1 MAGRYFTP
9 RFFEF
14 LEELSRNNNR
24 DWFMQNK
31 ARYERDVREPMLAFI
46 ADFAPRLRKISAY
59 YVADPRPTGGSMMRV
74 YRNLR
79 FSRDKTPYHTN
90 ASAAFGHRGVARH
103 HGSPSFYLSLSEAE
117 AFAGVGVWRP
127 DAETVARIRAA
138 IVARPSK
145 WKAATN
151 DRKFKARFEMM
162 GDMLSR
168 PPKGYSPTHPL
179 IEDLKRKDFVGGTEF
194 TQKEV
199 CSAEFMNLFSRACA
213 ASAPFMKFLTEAMGL
228 KW

>member
-1 MAGRYFTP
+1 MATRYFTP

-14 LEELSRNNNR
+14 LDELSRNNNR
-24 DWFMQNK
+24 EWFVPNK
-31 ARYERDVREPMLAFI
+31 PRYERDVREPMLEFI
-46 ADFAPRLRKISAY
+46 ADLSPRLKKISAN
-59 YVADPRPTGGSMMRV
+59 YVADPRATGGSMMRI

-103 HGSPSFYLSLSEAE
+103 HGSPSFYLSLSPAE
-117 AFAGVGVWRP
+117 AFMGVGVWHP
-127 DAETVARIRAA
+127 EQDVVAKIRNA
-138 IVARPSK
+138 IVTRSAK
-145 WKAATN
+145 WKDAIN

-162 GDMLSR
+162 GEVLSR
-168 PPKGYSPTHPL
+168 PPKGFDAEHPL
-179 IEDLKRKDFVGGTEF
+179 IEDLKRKDFVAGTEF

-199 CSAEFMNLFSRACA
+199 CSPEFMDLFASASA
-213 ASAPFMKFLTEAMGL
+213 ASTPFMRFLTEAMGL

>member
-1 MAGRYFTP
+1 MARRYFTP

-14 LEELSRNNNR
+14 FEELSRNNNR
-24 DWFMQNK
+24 DWFIRNK
-31 ARYERDVREPMLAFI
+31 LRYERDVREPMLAFI
-46 ADFAPRLRKISAY
+46 ADFAPRLRKISPRF
-59 YVADPRPTGGSMMRV
+59 VADPRPSGGSMMRI

-79 FSRDKTPYHTN
+79 FSLDKTPYHIN
-90 ASAAFGHRGVARH
+90 ASSAFSHRDGAH
-103 HGSPSFYLSLSEAE
+103 FNSPSFYLSLSPAE
-117 AFAGVGVWRP
+117 AFAGVGVWHP
-127 DAETVARIRAA
+127 HADTVAKIRDA
-138 IVARPSK
+138 IVARPAK
-145 WKAATN
+145 WKAAIN

-194 TQKEV
+194 TRKEV
-199 CSAEFMNLFSRACA
+199 CSADFMDLFATACA
-213 ASAPFMKFLTEAMGL
+213 SSAPFMKFLTEAMGL

>member
-1 MAGRYFTP
+1 MARPYFTP

-24 DWFMQNK
+24 DWFMPNK
-31 ARYERDVREPMLAFI
+31 LRYERDVREPMLAFI
-46 ADFAPRLRKISAY
+46 ADFAPRLKKISANY
-59 YVADPRPTGGSMMRV
+59 LADPRPTGGSMMRI

-90 ASAAFGHRGVARH
+90 VSAAFGHRSGSH
-103 HGSPSFYLSLSEAE
+103 FSSPSFYLSMSPAE
-117 AFAGVGVWRP
+117 AFAGVGVWHPQP
-127 DAETVARIRAA
+127 DTVAKIRNA
-138 IVARPSK
+138 IVARPAK
-145 WKAATN
+145 WKDAVN
-151 DRKFKARFEMM
+151 DRKFKARFELM

-168 PPKGYSPTHPL
+168 PPKGFDVSDPL

-194 TQKEV
+194 TRKEV
-199 CSAEFMNLFSRACA
+199 CSADFLDLFSK
-213 ASAPFMKFLTEAMGL
+213 ASADAAPFMKFLTEAMGL

>member
-1 MAGRYFTP
+1 MATRYFTP

-14 LEELSRNNNR
+14 LDELSRNNNR
-24 DWFMQNK
+24 EWFVPNK
-31 ARYERDVREPMLAFI
+31 PRYERDVREPMLAFI
-46 ADFAPRLRKISAY
+46 ADFGPRLKKISAN
-59 YVADPRPTGGSMMRV
+59 YVADPRPTGESMMRI

-103 HGSPSFYLSLSEAE
+103 HGSPSFYLSLSPAE
-117 AFAGVGVWRP
+117 AFMGVGVWHP
-127 DAETVARIRAA
+127 EPEVVAKIRNA
-138 IVARPSK
+138 IATRSAK
-145 WKAATN
+145 WKDAMN

-162 GDMLSR
+162 GDVLSR
-168 PPKGYSPTHPL
+168 PPKGFVPEHPL
-179 IEDLKRKDFVGGTEF
+179 IDDLKRTDFVAGTEF
-194 TQKEV
+194 TEKEV
-199 CSAEFMNLFSRACA
+199 CSAEFMDLFASACA

>member
-1 MAGRYFTP
+1 MARRYFTP

-14 LEELSRNNNR
+14 FEELSRNNNR
-24 DWFMQNK
+24 DWFIPNK

-46 ADFAPRLRKISAY
+46 ADFAPRLRKISPRF
-59 YVADPRPTGGSMMRV
+59 VADPRPSGGSMMRI

-79 FSRDKTPYHTN
+79 FSRDKTPYHIN
-90 ASAAFGHRGVARH
+90 ASAAFGHRDGAH
-103 HGSPSFYLSLSEAE
+103 FNSPSFYLSLSPAE
-117 AFAGVGVWRP
+117 AFAGVGVWHP
-127 DAETVARIRAA
+127 QADTVAKIRGA
-138 IVARPSK
+138 IVARPAK
-145 WKAATN
+145 WKAAIN

-194 TQKEV
+194 TRKEV
-199 CSAEFMNLFSRACA
+199 CSADFMDLFAGSCA
-213 ASAPFMKFLTEAMGL
+213 SSTPFMKFLTEAMGL

>member
-1 MAGRYFTP
+1 MAGRYFNP

-24 DWFMQNK
+24 DWFQQNK
-31 ARYERDVREPMLAFI
+31 PRYERDVREPMLAFI
-46 ADFAPRLRKISAY
+46 ADFAPRLRKISARY
-59 YVADPRPTGGSMMRV
+59 IADPRPTGGSMMRI

-90 ASAAFGHRGVARH
+90 ASAAFGHRDGGH
-103 HGSPSFYLSLSEAE
+103 FNSPSFYISLSPAE
-117 AFAGVGVWRP
+117 AFAGVGVWHP
-127 DAETVARIRAA
+127 EADTVARIREA

-145 WKAATN
+145 WKSAIN
-151 DRKFKARFEMM
+151 DRKFIARFEMM

-168 PPKGYSPTHPL
+168 PPRGYAPEHPL
-179 IEDLKRKDFVGGTEF
+179 IEDLKRKDFVVGTQF
-194 TQKEV
+194 TRMEV
-199 CSAEFMNLFSRACA
+199 CSARFMDLFSGACA
-213 ASAPFMKFLTEAMGL
+213 SASPFMKFLTEAMHL

>member
-1 MAGRYFTP
+1 MAARYFTR

-14 LEELSRNNNR
+14 LEELSRNNKR
-24 DWFMQNK
+24 DWFVANK
-31 ARYERDVREPMLAFI
+31 PRYEHDVREPMLAFI
-46 ADFAPRLRKISAY
+46 ADFAPRLRKISPQ
-59 YVADPRPTGGSMMRV
+59 YVADPRPTGGSMMRI

-90 ASAAFGHRGVARH
+90 ASAAFSHRDGAH
-103 HGSPSFYLSLSEAE
+103 FNSPSFYLSLSPAE
-117 AFAGVGVWRP
+117 AFAGVGVWHP
-127 DAETVARIRAA
+127 HADTVAKIRGA

-145 WKAATN
+145 WKAAIN
-151 DRKFKARFEMM
+151 DRKFKARYEMM
-162 GDMLSR
+162 GDILSR

-194 TQKEV
+194 TRKEV
-199 CSAEFMNLFSRACA
+199 CSADFMDLFAGACA
-213 ASAPFMKFLTEAMGL
+213 SSAPFMKFLTEAMGL